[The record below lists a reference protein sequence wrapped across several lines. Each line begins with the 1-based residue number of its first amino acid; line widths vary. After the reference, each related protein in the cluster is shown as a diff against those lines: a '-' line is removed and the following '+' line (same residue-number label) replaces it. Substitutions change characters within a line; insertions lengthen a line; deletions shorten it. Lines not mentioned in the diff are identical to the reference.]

1 MVPGA
6 PTPLSVADPKPAGDP
21 ARERRPAS
29 AWLLAALLAWAIVV
43 GGAPLLLGPPGGD
56 DAYYHAMRAHQ
67 HARCWRAGV
76 LWPRWYGDLNGG
88 LGGPE
93 PRAYPAL
100 ALAWH
105 GVLALA
111 LDDAVAATSLSTLLV
126 PIFAGVA
133 MLAALRRR
141 ATAPALA
148 TAVAATWAAAPYL
161 LITLHPRAALAEAWG
176 LAFLPLVLDALLP
189 PAPADRRQAA
199 RAAGWLALL
208 VATHLLV
215 AFMAIVIVGVTQVLR
230 RPARAQRRA
239 AAAGVAAL
247 LLAGASWLPSVAALP
262 RLASDV
268 LVAGD
273 LRWDR
278 HLLPGGLINDPV
290 LGGHLT
296 LALVA
301 SAAAALAVALLGGSA
316 ARTPALAGLAALLLC
331 TPLAAP
337 FYRVV
342 PGFALLQFPWR
353 WLGPATCLVLL
364 AIAAFDRPLLRGAAL
379 LIVIAPLAVAP
390 VWRWRLPDGP
400 PLRPS
405 VGGAPAAEAA
415 RRYGVP
421 PILPSAPNFLPR
433 GVSLPEALV
442 TARRLRDELPP
453 PEPAGPSRWGYRVS
467 RTAAGEQ
474 PVPLL
479 DGPGWQARVDGS
491 EVGWNG
497 RRSLVAVPVPA
508 GSHDVEFRQV
518 LLVEDVLGLLLSAAG
533 LGCVAWLARPRRA

>member
-1 MVPGA
+1 V
-6 PTPLSVADPKPAGDP
+6 
-21 ARERRPAS
+21 R
-29 AWLLAALLAWAIVV
+29 LAALLAWAIVA

-56 DAYYHAMRAHQ
+56 DAYYHAMRAQQ

-76 LWPRWYGDLNGG
+76 PWPRWYPDLNGG

-93 PRAYPAL
+93 PRAYPAA
-100 ALAWH
+100 ALAGH
-105 GVLALA
+105 AVLALA

-126 PIFAGVA
+126 PIVAAVA

-141 ATAPALA
+141 SVAPASA
-148 TAVAATWAAAPYL
+148 TAVAAVWAAAPYL

-176 LAFLPLVLDALLP
+176 LALLPLVLEALLP
-189 PAPADRRQAA
+189 PAPADRRQAV
-199 RAAGWLALL
+199 RAAAWLALL

-215 AFMAIVIVGVTQVLR
+215 AFMAIVIVGVAQLLR
-230 RPARAQRRA
+230 LRGRTLRWALT
-239 AAAGVAAL
+239 GGITGL

-273 LRWDR
+273 LSWDR
-278 HLLPGGLINDPV
+278 HLLPGGVANDPA
-290 LGGHLT
+290 LGHHLT
-296 LALVA
+296 LVLLAVTV
-301 SAAAALAVALLGGSA
+301 AALAVALFGGGA
-316 ARTPALAGLAALLLC
+316 ARPPALAAIAVLALA
-331 TPLAAP
+331 TPIAAP
-337 FYRVV
+337 LYRLV

-364 AIAAFDRPLLRGAAL
+364 ACAVAARPAVRAVAL
-379 LIVIAPLAVAP
+379 LLVVAPLAVAP

-405 VGGAPAAEAA
+405 DEAAAAAEAA
-415 RRYGVP
+415 QRYGVP

-433 GVSLPEALV
+433 GVSLADALV
-442 TARRLRDELPP
+442 AARPLRAELPP
-453 PEPAGPSRWGYRVS
+453 ARPAGPARWEYLVTRA
-467 RTAAGEQ
+467 AAGEQ

-479 DGPGWQARVDGS
+479 DGPGWQARVDGA

-497 RRSLVAVPVPA
+497 ARSLVAVPVPA
-508 GSHDVEFRQV
+508 GSHRVELRQV

-533 LGCVAWLARPRRA
+533 VAWVASLWRRRAV